1 MILCTP
7 YRLPLPPGTARHT
20 SDYVTTDDTNPFIR
34 LRGRSVMALVL
45 APEAPLATWL
55 TALNAQV
62 ARAPTFFDGRPV
74 LMDLGGLPANTPDVA
89 GFLRAL
95 EGRGIRII
103 GTEGAHPSWPGIEA
117 WGRPLPASGKAGRPI
132 TVPDETHATPAPA
145 AGGEVNSLVIE
156 QPVRSGQCVVFEKGD
171 VTILGAIGSG
181 AEVMAG
187 GSIHV
192 YGALRGRAIAGLAG
206 NAKARIFCRRM
217 EAELVVIDGVYQTA
231 DDMPAALIGKAAQ
244 AWLDGDQMKM
254 TALDSTDTG
263 DANGQSPGRNIR
275 QGRRR

>member
-1 MILCTP
+1 M
-7 YRLPLPPGTARHT
+7 
-20 SDYVTTDDTNPFIR
+20 TTDDTNPFIR

-74 LMDLGGLPANTPDVA
+74 LMDLGALPANTPDVA
-89 GFLRAL
+89 GFLRSL

-117 WGRPLPASGKAGRPI
+117 WGRPLPASGKPGRPI
-132 TVPDETHATPAPA
+132 TVPDETKTAPAP
-145 AGGEVNSLVIE
+145 GGDVNSLVIE

-171 VTILGAIGSG
+171 VTILGPIGSG

-217 EAELVVIDGVYQTA
+217 EAELVAIDGVYQTA
-231 DDMPAALIGKAAQ
+231 DDMPAALVGKAAQ
-244 AWLDGDQMKM
+244 AWLDGDLMKM

-275 QGRRR
+275 QRRRR